1 MRELIELFPAGVKGV
16 QVIEHNPEGADRLTS
31 DLVKAIRADKI
42 KMVMELSVRGL
53 RRGLRVE
60 GLFGV

>member
-1 MRELIELFPAGVKGV
+1 M
-16 QVIEHNPEGADRLTS
+16 IEHNPEGADRLTS